1 LSEAGWNLLPHQSQY
16 NILLLIPSR
25 HTTLTT
31 SVFCFKKKFLSFIL
45 YPFERSEQALKEK
58 ERLLENIFDAIQDGI
73 IVLDRNRNIV
83 RVNRWMERKYA
94 SEMPLVGKKCYA
106 VLQNR
111 QDHCPECPYPQ
122 TLETGVPSRQL
133 LPYPSLQNPT
143 GWIEVSVSRLE
154 DTDGNVTGAIE
165 HVKDVTDRVQTEEA
179 LKDESV
185 RRRLLIEQSRDG
197 IVVIDQNGRVYEAN
211 QRYADMLGYT
221 MEEVLQLYL
230 WDWDTQWTQE
240 QLLEMVRTVDDTG
253 DHFETRH
260 RRKDG
265 TYLDVEISTNGAVY
279 GGQKFVFCV
288 CRDITERKRTEEALQ
303 ENKEKFRSVVDQA
316 AEAIF
321 LHDRNGRIIDVNQ
334 VACTRLG
341 YEKEELLTLYVKDI
355 DPDFVERKDE
365 RIFWKELEKK
375 APVIFEARHRR
386 KDGRIF
392 LVEVSLSPIQYG
404 KENIILALARDISE
418 RKHLEAQ
425 LQQAQKMEAIGTLAG
440 GIAHD
445 FNNIL
450 GIILGNAELA
460 IDDVPEWN
468 PARVNLDEIRIASF
482 RARDVVRQLLSFA
495 RKTEVKKKP
504 TNIAVIIK
512 EALKLM
518 RSSIP
523 TSIEIRQNI
532 VKEVDT
538 ILADPTQINQV
549 LINLCIN
556 AAHAMIENEGI
567 LEVNLKNVE
576 LFENTASRYPDL
588 KPGRYV
594 NLIVSDT
601 GHGISREDI
610 DRIFDPYFTTKEVGK
625 GSGMGLAVVHGIIN
639 GHDGKILVESEQ
651 GKGTTF
657 SIFFPVIEAQAITES
672 ATLEGLPSGNETILF
687 VDDEESLVKMG
698 RQILERLGYKV
709 ETRTSSIEALELFTS
724 KPHEFDL
731 IITDMAM
738 PKMTGDKLA
747 NQVLKERPDMPIIL
761 CTGFSEKIDEKT
773 AREIGITEYIEK
785 PIDMSEFAFNVR
797 KVLDGHKG

>member
-1 LSEAGWNLLPHQSQY
+1 
-16 NILLLIPSR
+16 
-25 HTTLTT
+25 
-31 SVFCFKKKFLSFIL
+31 
-45 YPFERSEQALKEK
+45 LKEK
-58 ERLLENIFDAIQDGI
+58 QRFLENIFDAIQDGI
-73 IVLDRNRNIV
+73 IVLDRNHNIV
-83 RVNRWMERKYA
+83 LVNRWMERKYA

-106 VLQNR
+106 VFQKR
-111 QDHCPECPYPQ
+111 QDYCPEFPYLQ

-133 LPYPSLQNPT
+133 LPYPSVQNPT

-165 HVKDVTDRVQTEEA
+165 HVKDVTDREQTEAA
-179 LKDESV
+179 LKDESA
-185 RRRLLIEQSRDG
+185 RRRLLVEQSRDG
-197 IVVIDQNGRVYEAN
+197 IVVIDQNGKVYEAN

-221 MEEVLQLYL
+221 MEEALQLHL
-230 WDWDTQWTQE
+230 WDWDTQWTKE
-240 QLLEMVRTVDDTG
+240 QLLEMISTVDDTG

-265 TYLDVEISTNGAVY
+265 TCIDVEISTNGTVY
-279 GGQKFVFCV
+279 GGQKLVFCV
-288 CRDITERKRTEEALQ
+288 CRDITERKQTEEALQ
-303 ENKEKFRSVVDQA
+303 DSEERFRSVVDQA
-316 AEAIF
+316 SEAIF
-321 LHDRNGRIIDVNQ
+321 LHDLNGRIRDVNQ

-341 YEKEELLTLYVKDI
+341 YEKDELLTLHIKDI
-355 DPDFVERKDE
+355 DPDFVERENK
-365 RIFWKELEKK
+365 RILWKELEKK
-375 APVIFEARHRR
+375 APLIFEARHRR

-392 LVEVSLSPIQYG
+392 LVEVSLSPIQYR
-404 KENIILALARDISE
+404 KEKIVLALVRDISE

-425 LQQAQKMEAIGTLAG
+425 LQQAHKMESIGTLAG

-450 GIILGNAELA
+450 GIILGNTELA
-460 IDDVPEWN
+460 IDVVPEWN
-468 PARVNLDEIRIASF
+468 PARVNLDEIRIASL

-523 TSIEIRQNI
+523 TSIEVRQNI

-538 ILADPTQINQV
+538 ILADSTQINQV

-556 AAHAMIENEGI
+556 AAHAMIENDGI

-576 LFENTASRYPDL
+576 LFENTASRYPGL

-601 GHGISREDI
+601 GHGISHEEI

-625 GSGMGLAVVHGIIN
+625 GSGMGLAVVHGIVS
-639 GHDGKILVESEQ
+639 GHGGTILVESEQ
-651 GKGTTF
+651 SKGTTF
-657 SIFFPVIEAQAITES
+657 SIFFPVIKAQAITES
-672 ATLEGLPSGNETILF
+672 ATFEELPSGHETILF
-687 VDDEESLVKMG
+687 VDDEESLVRMG
-698 RQILERLGYKV
+698 RRILERLGYKV
-709 ETRTSSIEALELFTS
+709 ETRTSPIEALELFTS
-724 KPHEFDL
+724 KPDEFDL

-761 CTGFSEKIDEKT
+761 CTGFSENIDGKT
-773 AREIGITEYIEK
+773 ARGIGVAEYIEK
-785 PIDMSEFAFNVR
+785 PIELIDFAFKIR
-797 KVLDGHKG
+797 KVLDSHKG

>member
-1 LSEAGWNLLPHQSQY
+1 MPHQSQD
-16 NILLLIPSR
+16 NILLLIPNR
-25 HTTLTT
+25 PTTLTT
-31 SVFCFKKKFLSFIL
+31 PGFLLKKENS

-58 ERLLENIFDAIQDGI
+58 ERLLENIIDAIQDGI
-73 IVLDRNRNIV
+73 IVLDPNLNIV
-83 RVNRWMERKYA
+83 RANRWMERKYA
-94 SEMPLVGKKCYA
+94 SEMPLMGKKCYA
-106 VLQNR
+106 VLQGR
-111 QDHCPECPYPQ
+111 QDACPECPYPQ

-133 LPYPSLQNPT
+133 FPYPSVQNPT
-143 GWIEVSVSRLE
+143 GWIEVSMSRLE
-154 DTDGNVTGAIE
+154 DSDGNVTGAIE
-165 HVKDVTDRVQTEEA
+165 HVKDVTDRVQTEAA
-179 LKDESV
+179 LKDEST
-185 RRRLLIEQSRDG
+185 RRRLLVEQSRDG
-197 IVVIDQNGRVYEAN
+197 IVVLDQNGKVYEAN

-221 MEEVLQLYL
+221 MEEVLQLHL

-253 DHFETRH
+253 DHFETSH

-265 TYLDVEISTNGAVY
+265 TYIDVEISTNGTVY

-303 ENKEKFRSVVDQA
+303 ESEERFRSVVNQA
-316 AEAIF
+316 ADAIF
-321 LHDRNGRIIDVNQ
+321 LHDSKGRIIDANQ

-341 YEKEELLTLYVKDI
+341 YEKKELLTLYVKDI
-355 DPDFVERKDE
+355 DPDFVERKDH
-365 RIFWKELEKK
+365 IFFWNELEEK
-375 APVIFEARHRR
+375 APIIFEGRHRR
-386 KDGRIF
+386 KDGSIF
-392 LVEVSLSPIQYG
+392 LAEISLSPIKYG
-404 KENIILALARDISE
+404 KEKVVLALARDISE

-425 LQQAQKMEAIGTLAG
+425 LQQAHKMEAIGTLAG

-468 PARVNLDEIRIASF
+468 PGRLNLDEIRIASL
-482 RARDVVRQLLSFA
+482 RAKDVVRQLLSFA

-504 TNIAVIIK
+504 TNIAGIIK
-512 EALKLM
+512 ETLKLM

-532 VKEVDT
+532 VKEIDT

-549 LINLCIN
+549 LINLCTN
-556 AAHAMIENEGI
+556 AAHAMIEDGGI
-567 LEVNLKNVE
+567 LEVTLKNIDV
-576 LFENTASRYPDL
+576 FENTATGYPDL

-601 GHGISREDI
+601 GHGISHEKME
-610 DRIFDPYFTTKEVGK
+610 RIFDPYFTTKEVGK

-639 GHDGKILVESEQ
+639 GHDGTILVESKQ

-657 SIFFPVIEAQAITES
+657 SIFFPMIEAQAITES
-672 ATLEGLPSGNETILF
+672 ETLKELPSGNETILF
-687 VDDEESLVKMG
+687 VDDEESLIKMG

-709 ETRTSSIEALELFTS
+709 ETRTSPIEALELFQS
-724 KPHEFDL
+724 KPHAFDL

-747 NQVLKERPDMPIIL
+747 NQVLKKRPDMPIIL
-761 CTGFSEKIDEKT
+761 CTGFSETIDEKT
-773 AREIGITEYIEK
+773 AGEIGLAEYIEK
-785 PIDMSEFAFNVR
+785 PLNMSDFAFKVR

>member
-1 LSEAGWNLLPHQSQY
+1 LPHQSQD
-16 NILLLIPSR
+16 NILLLIPNR
-25 HTTLTT
+25 PTTLTT
-31 SVFCFKKKFLSFIL
+31 PGFLLKKENS

-58 ERLLENIFDAIQDGI
+58 ERLLENIIDAIQDGI
-73 IVLDRNRNIV
+73 IVLDPNLNIV
-83 RVNRWMERKYA
+83 RANRWMERKYA
-94 SEMPLVGKKCYA
+94 SEMPLMGKKCYA
-106 VLQNR
+106 VLQGR
-111 QDHCPECPYPQ
+111 QDACPECPYPQ

-133 LPYPSLQNPT
+133 FPYPSVQNPT
-143 GWIEVSVSRLE
+143 GWIEVSMSRLE
-154 DTDGNVTGAIE
+154 DSDGNVTGAIE
-165 HVKDVTDRVQTEEA
+165 HVKDVTDRVQTEAA
-179 LKDESV
+179 LKDEST
-185 RRRLLIEQSRDG
+185 RRRLLVEQSRDG
-197 IVVIDQNGRVYEAN
+197 IVVLDQNGKVYEAN

-221 MEEVLQLYL
+221 MEEVLQLHL

-253 DHFETRH
+253 DHFETSH

-265 TYLDVEISTNGAVY
+265 TYIDVEISTNGTVY

-303 ENKEKFRSVVDQA
+303 ESEERFRSVVNQA
-316 AEAIF
+316 ADAIF
-321 LHDRNGRIIDVNQ
+321 LHDSKGRIIDANQ

-341 YEKEELLTLYVKDI
+341 YEKKELLTLYVKDI
-355 DPDFVERKDE
+355 DPDFVERKDH
-365 RIFWKELEKK
+365 IFFWNELEEK
-375 APVIFEARHRR
+375 APIIFEGRHRR
-386 KDGRIF
+386 KDGSIF
-392 LVEVSLSPIQYG
+392 LAEISLSPIKYG
-404 KENIILALARDISE
+404 KEKVVLALARDISE

-425 LQQAQKMEAIGTLAG
+425 LQQAHKMEAIGTLAG

-468 PARVNLDEIRIASF
+468 PGRLNLDEIRIASL
-482 RARDVVRQLLSFA
+482 RAKDVVRQLLSFA

-504 TNIAVIIK
+504 TNIAGIIK
-512 EALKLM
+512 ETLKLM

-532 VKEVDT
+532 VKEIDT

-549 LINLCIN
+549 LINLCTN
-556 AAHAMIENEGI
+556 AAHAMIEDGGI
-567 LEVNLKNVE
+567 LEVTLKNIDV
-576 LFENTASRYPDL
+576 FENTATGYPDL

-601 GHGISREDI
+601 GHGISHEKME
-610 DRIFDPYFTTKEVGK
+610 RIFDPYFTTKEVGK

-639 GHDGKILVESEQ
+639 GHDGTILVESKQ

-657 SIFFPVIEAQAITES
+657 SIFFPMIEAQAITES
-672 ATLEGLPSGNETILF
+672 ETLKELPSGNETILF
-687 VDDEESLVKMG
+687 VDDEESLIKMG

-709 ETRTSSIEALELFTS
+709 ETRTSPIEALELFQS
-724 KPHEFDL
+724 KPHAFDL

-747 NQVLKERPDMPIIL
+747 NQVLKKRPDMPIIL
-761 CTGFSEKIDEKT
+761 CTGFSETIDEKT
-773 AREIGITEYIEK
+773 AGEIGLAEYIEK
-785 PIDMSEFAFNVR
+785 PLNMSDFAFKVR